1 MTMSYSEIHFHLLPD
16 VDDGP
21 PSVEQSLELAQL
33 AVADG
38 TRTIVATPHV
48 HPLHITDPSEVADRA
63 QALDARLRVARIPL
77 EVLPGGEL
85 ALDMVGRLRQSEL
98 EMIAQGPAGRRWLLL
113 EAPFDG
119 LDDRYTEAADELR
132 QRGFAVVVAHPER
145 ARSTGTTDAVIANE
159 LSEGSVLQVNA
170 WSVTGQYGDATR
182 AVALRLLRSTPGA
195 VLASDAHGPHRPPSL
210 QAALDEVAA
219 PGEPNPVRFAG
230 TRTRALLNRG
240 LELAPAAR
248 AA

>member
-1 MTMSYSEIHFHLLPD
+1 MTMSYSEIHFHLLPG

-21 PSVEQSLELAQL
+21 PSLEQSLELAQL

-48 HPLHITDPSEVADRA
+48 HPLHITDPSEIADRV
-63 QALDARLRVARIPL
+63 QELDARLRAARIPV

-98 EMIAQGPAGRRWLLL
+98 EMIAQGPEERKWLLL

-119 LDDRYTEAADELR
+119 LDESYTGAADELR
-132 QRGFAVVVAHPER
+132 ERGFSVVVAHPER
-145 ARSTGTTDAVIANE
+145 ARGTAASEAVIANE

-170 WSVTGQYGDATR
+170 WSVAGQYGDATR
-182 AVALRLLRSTPGA
+182 ALALRLLRSTPGA

-219 PGEPNPVRFAG
+219 LGEANPARFVG
-230 TRTRALLNRG
+230 LRTRALLNRG
-240 LELAPAAR
+240 LELPPAAR

>member
-1 MTMSYSEIHFHLLPD
+1 MSMSYSEIHFHLLPG

-21 PSVEQSLELAQL
+21 SSLDESLELAQL
-33 AVADG
+33 ALADG

-48 HPLHITDPSEVADRA
+48 HPLHITDPTEIPDRVR
-63 QALDARLRVARIPL
+63 QLDDRLRAARIPV

-85 ALDMVGRLRQSEL
+85 ALDMVGRLRQRDL
-98 EMIAQGPAGRRWLLL
+98 EVIAQGPEGRRWVLL

-119 LDDRYTEAADELR
+119 LDECYTDAAGELR
-132 QRGFAVVVAHPER
+132 ERGFAVVVAHPER
-145 ARSTGTTDAVIANE
+145 AERTGCTDEVIANE
-159 LSEGSVLQVNA
+159 LGAGSVLQVNA
-170 WSVTGQYGDATR
+170 WALTGRYGEASR
-182 AVALRLLRSTPGA
+182 AVALRLLRSTAAA

-210 QAALDEVAA
+210 HTALEELASV
-219 PGEPNPVRFAG
+219 GEANPSRFAG

-240 LELAPAAR
+240 LALPPAAR

>member
-1 MTMSYSEIHFHLLPD
+1 MTMSYSEIHFHLLPG

-21 PSVEQSLELAQL
+21 PSVEHSLELAQL

-38 TRTIVATPHV
+38 TRTVVVTPHV
-48 HPLHITDPSEVADRA
+48 HPLHITDPSEIADRA
-63 QALDARLRVARIPL
+63 QDLDARLRAARIPV

-85 ALDMVGRLRQSEL
+85 ALDMVGRLRQAEL
-98 EMIAQGPAGRRWLLL
+98 ELIAQGPTGRRWLLL

-119 LDDRYTEAADELR
+119 LDESYTGAADELR
-132 QRGFAVVVAHPER
+132 ERGFAVVVAHPER
-145 ARSTGTTDAVIANE
+145 ARSTPSTDAVIANE
-159 LSEGSVLQVNA
+159 LSAGSVLQINA
-170 WSVTGQYGDATR
+170 WSVAGRYGDATR

-210 QAALDEVAA
+210 QAALDELATL
-219 PGEPNPVRFAG
+219 GEANPAQFAG

-240 LELAPAAR
+240 LQLTPAAR

>member
-1 MTMSYSEIHFHLLPD
+1 MSYSEIHFHLLPG

-21 PSVEQSLELAQL
+21 PSLEHSLELAQL

-38 TRTIVATPHV
+38 TRTIVVTPHV
-48 HPLHITDPSEVADRA
+48 HPLHITDPSEIPVRVLE
-63 QALDARLRVARIPL
+63 LDARLRAARIPV
-77 EVLPGGEL
+77 EVLAGGEL

-98 EMIAQGPAGRRWLLL
+98 EVIAQGPAGRRWLLL

-119 LDDRYTEAADELR
+119 LDERYTEAADELR
-132 QRGFAVVVAHPER
+132 ERGFAVVVAHPER
-145 ARSTGTTDAVIANE
+145 ARISGATDAVISNE

-170 WSVTGQYGDATR
+170 WSLTGRYGDATR
-182 AVALRLLRSTPGA
+182 ATALRLLRSTPWA

-219 PGEPNPVRFAG
+219 LGEPNPARFAAA
-230 TRTRALLNRG
+230 RTRALLNRG
-240 LELAPAAR
+240 LELPPAVR